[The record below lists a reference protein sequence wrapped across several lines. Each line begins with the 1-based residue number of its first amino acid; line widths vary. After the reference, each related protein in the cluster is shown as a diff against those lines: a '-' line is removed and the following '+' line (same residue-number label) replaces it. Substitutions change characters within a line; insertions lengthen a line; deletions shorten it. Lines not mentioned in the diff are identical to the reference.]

1 MTNQEQYIEMIKI
14 IRDDSFKLGYL
25 DGVKHADIDLERRN
39 ELLRNELTVTQER
52 ANCLQNKLIRTKE
65 NYEGQVN
72 NLINKVNYYEELLH
86 RKKTE
91 YIDRYTDMKGE

>member
-1 MTNQEQYIEMIKI
+1 MNKQYIDLLTTTRSDGYKIGYMDGREQANIDHKREYNMII
-14 IRDDSFKLGYL
+14 
-25 DGVKHADIDLERRN
+25 N
-39 ELLRNELTVTQER
+39 ELHIVQKRE
-52 ANCLQNKLIRTKE
+52 AWLQNKLIRTKE

-72 NLINKVNYYEELLH
+72 NLLNKVNYYEELLH